1 MESGS
6 QLSSVSEENPHS
18 TSVQFIGTIV
28 ALLTLILPLLT
39 IARYSS
45 TAKQV
50 FGSAT
55 VSTYPI
61 SKMP

>member
-18 TSVQFIGTIV
+18 SSVQFIGTIV
-28 ALLTLILPLLT
+28 ALLTLILPLST

-45 TAKQV
+45 TTTHV

-55 VSTYPI
+55 ASTYPI
-61 SKMP
+61 SRVP